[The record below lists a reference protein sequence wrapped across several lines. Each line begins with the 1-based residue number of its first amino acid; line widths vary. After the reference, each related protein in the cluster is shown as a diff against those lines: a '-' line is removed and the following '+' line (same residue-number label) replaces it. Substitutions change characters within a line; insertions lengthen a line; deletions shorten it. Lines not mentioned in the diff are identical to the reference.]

1 MNKKILYPLL
11 VLGLGLGAATLI
23 VLNEPVTNPVPYEP
37 LLSTVRVTPVT
48 AASEHLTISSQGT
61 VQPRS
66 QSELIPEVSGR
77 VVWISPALIS
87 GGSFSMDEVLLRI
100 DDADYRSTL
109 ARSEAALTRAK
120 IELDYTEDELER
132 MQSLRSKQL
141 ASQQQLD
148 NTRRAWQVAQANLS
162 ESRAALEQAS
172 RDLERTELRAPFDG
186 LVRNEHVDLGQF
198 ITRGQSIGTIYAT
211 DYVEI
216 RLPIAADQLVYLGL
230 PLSTRGQIP
239 AAIRPPVTVAADF
252 GNARLLWEGEL
263 IRLEAEFDERSRM
276 LYGVARLRMDIN
288 GIDSLPVPVGMFVQA
303 EIRGRKVENVF
314 RLPRSAMR
322 DNNQVLVVDSDDRLN
337 FRQVSILRLE
347 HDEMLIDKGLS
358 EGELV
363 CISPLQTVVEGMLV
377 KPFIEEGLPQ

>member
-87 GGSFSMDEVLLRI
+87 GGSFAMNEVLLRI
-100 DDADYRSTL
+100 DDADYRSTV
-109 ARSEAALTRAK
+109 ARSEAALKRAK

-132 MQSLRSKQL
+132 MQSLRGKQL

-148 NTRRAWQVAQANLS
+148 NTRRAWQVAEANLS
-162 ESRAALEQAS
+162 ENRAALAQAS

-211 DYVEI
+211 EYVEI

-239 AAIRPPVTVAADF
+239 EAIRPPVTVAADF

-288 GIDSLPVPVGMFVQA
+288 GIDALPVPVGMFVQA

>member
-1 MNKKILYPLL
+1 MNKKVLYPLL

-23 VLNEPVTNPVPYEP
+23 ILNEPVTNPVPYEP

-87 GGSFSMDEVLLRI
+87 GGSFAMNEVLLRI
-100 DDADYRSTL
+100 DDADYRSTV
-109 ARSEAALTRAK
+109 ARSEAALKRAK

-132 MQSLRSKQL
+132 MQSLRGKQL

-148 NTRRAWQVAQANLS
+148 NTRRAWQVAEANLS
-162 ESRAALEQAS
+162 ENRAALAQAS

-239 AAIRPPVTVAADF
+239 EAIRPPVTVAADF

-288 GIDSLPVPVGMFVQA
+288 GIDALPVPVGMFVQA